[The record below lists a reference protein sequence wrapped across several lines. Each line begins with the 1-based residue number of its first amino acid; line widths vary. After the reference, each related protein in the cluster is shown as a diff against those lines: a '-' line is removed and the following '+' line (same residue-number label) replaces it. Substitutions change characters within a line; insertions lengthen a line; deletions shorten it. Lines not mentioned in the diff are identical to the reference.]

1 MSAGDGEREGF
12 LARWSR
18 RKRGTEPPEATP
30 PMPAEP
36 TPPAPAPEA
45 AAAEPLPDLSLLPK
59 IEDLTADSDLRP
71 FLAKGVP
78 AVLQQA
84 ALRRMWSV
92 DPVIRDFIG
101 PADYAWDFNAPDGVP
116 GFSLEL
122 PEEARALARRLL
134 GIDRDEQDEAEP
146 ARAEAPP
153 RADDRPVAAAQETP
167 HWHAAAAAAPDFVP
181 PTLLPDAADTMDA
194 PAEEAPAPRR
204 RHGSALPA

>member
-1 MSAGDGEREGF
+1 MSAEDAEREGF

-18 RKRGTEPPEATP
+18 RKRGLEPPEPTP
-30 PMPAEP
+30 LPAEP
-36 TPPAPAPEA
+36 AQPAPLPEDV
-45 AAAEPLPDLSLLPK
+45 AAEPLPDLSLLPK

-78 AVLQQA
+78 AILQQA

-116 GFSLEL
+116 GFSLDL
-122 PEEARALARRLL
+122 PEEARGLARRLL
-134 GIDRDEQDEAEP
+134 GIDRDEQDEAES

-153 RADDRPVAAAQETP
+153 RADERATAAAEDTP
-167 HWHAAAAAAPDFVP
+167 HWYAATAAAPDFVP
-181 PTLLPDAADTMDA
+181 PTLPPEAAETA
-194 PAEEAPAPRR
+194 AAQPEEAPMPRR